1 MGRIFS
7 IILIGLGSYFIFQNR
22 YRALN
27 MIIKN
32 SFLRRIFVSTFMG
45 LPGVRNQLMKMVF
58 PSGPAELH

>member
-22 YRALN
+22 YRAMN
-27 MIIKN
+27 MLFKN
-32 SFLRRIFVSTFMG
+32 AFLRRILVSVFMG
-45 LPGVRNQLMKMVF
+45 IPWVRNRLMKMVF